1 MKVDT
6 GNVPYPLF
14 AFSGMICWY
23 AFSNIISQSGKS
35 LIESQ
40 NIINKTYFPKL
51 ILPLSKVLVISVDLI
66 VTLLILA
73 LIMLYYHFP
82 VQLNLLAIPLVLLV
96 NILVSLSLGIWLSA
110 LTVRF
115 RDFHHIIPYLVNFG
129 IFITPIFYPSTL
141 IPEKYHFLLYW
152 NPVAGV
158 VEAMRWGLF
167 GGILPSSN
175 YLWGL
180 VAAMV
185 FLIAGVVYFLK
196 SESKIADTI

>member
-1 MKVDT
+1 
-6 GNVPYPLF
+6 
-14 AFSGMICWY
+14 
-23 AFSNIISQSGKS
+23 
-35 LIESQ
+35 
-40 NIINKTYFPKL
+40 
-51 ILPLSKVLVISVDLI
+51 
-66 VTLLILA
+66 
-73 LIMLYYHFP
+73 
-82 VQLNLLAIPLVLLV
+82 
-96 NILVSLSLGIWLSA
+96 
-110 LTVRF
+110 
-115 RDFHHIIPYLVNFG
+115 VNFG

-185 FLIAGVVYFLK
+185 FLIAGIVYFLK